1 MQKRIDSLSNEN
13 DSLRQELI
21 DLRRRVSIS
30 GRPAAE
36 LTTK

>member
-30 GRPAAE
+30 RRTAY
-36 LTTK
+36 LTVK